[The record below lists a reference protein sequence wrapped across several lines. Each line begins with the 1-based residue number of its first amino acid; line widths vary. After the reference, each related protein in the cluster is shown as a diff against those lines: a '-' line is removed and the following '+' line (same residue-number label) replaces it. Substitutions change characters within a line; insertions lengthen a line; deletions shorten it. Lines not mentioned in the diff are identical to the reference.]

1 MYFFGKYL
9 TRVPIFHVDRYLDLP
24 LPSSSAVP
32 IKRNTMTFGELAIE
46 ESGDKEFES
55 GQQLVGVMI
64 PKIRQSIQSTVT
76 PTGQLA
82 RQKSMIKI
90 GDLGTN
96 VGDDSALVAYAKLG
110 SIGVFAAVVSY
121 ILVPML
127 IRLFNSIL
135 YVVEHKEL

>member
-9 TRVPIFHVDRYLDLP
+9 TRVPIFHVDRYPDLP

-32 IKRNTMTFGELAIE
+32 IEKNTMTFGELAIE
-46 ESGDKEFES
+46 ESGEKEFET
-55 GQQLVGVMI
+55 GQHLVGVMI
-64 PKIRQSIQSTVT
+64 PKIRQCIRSTVA

-82 RQKSMIKI
+82 RRKSMIKI
-90 GDLGTN
+90 GDLGAD

-121 ILVPML
+121 IMVPML
-127 IRLFNSIL
+127 IRVFNRIL
-135 YVVEHKEL
+135 YIVEDKEL